1 MGRTDGTRAAVT
13 RVQDA
18 FYPANDDVIKVYHSN
33 ISASRLAVWKGYN
46 DPVIQTG
53 WNFWEDHRDGISIE
67 QSHVIHSRYKTNGEY
82 GEDSLPSAI
91 LVGGLPCIRP
101 EYHEAG
107 SEQVAHLDHEGRGL

>member
-1 MGRTDGTRAAVT
+1 MT

-67 QSHVIHSRYKTNGEY
+67 QLHVIHSRYKRSGEY
-82 GEDSLPSAI
+82 MFSAQARAA
-91 LVGGLPCIRP
+91 LERRR
-101 EYHEAG
+101 EAV
-107 SEQVAHLDHEGRGL
+107 SEGVRSRASTAREIPRAQRERG

>member
-1 MGRTDGTRAAVT
+1 MGRTDGVRPGSRET

-67 QSHVIHSRYKTNGEY
+67 QLHVIHSRYKRSGEY
-82 GEDSLPSAI
+82 MLSAQARAT
-91 LVGGLPCIRP
+91 LERRCLWR
-101 EYHEAG
+101 A
-107 SEQVAHLDHEGRGL
+107 LTR

>member
-1 MGRTDGTRAAVT
+1 MGCTRAAVT

-67 QSHVIHSRYKTNGEY
+67 QLHVIHSRYKRSGEY
-82 GEDSLPSAI
+82 MLSAQAS
-91 LVGGLPCIRP
+91 CRP
-101 EYHEAG
+101 REAV
-107 SEQVAHLDHEGRGL
+107 SEWRALTR